1 MLIVISTVFGKQI
14 SNILTQGVAEKAA
27 PILFL
32 YVEIVIIQWYTKEK
46 PKETGGKRMGFFD
59 LFKHT
64 DINQGVA
71 QFQQASNAVLVDVRT
86 PEEYREGHIPGS
98 INVPLQQIEDIDL
111 EVSDMSTPLFVY
123 CRSGARSRQA
133 TAMLQEMG
141 YEEVHNIGGI
151 LDYKGKVEL

>member
-1 MLIVISTVFGKQI
+1 MLIATSTVFGKQI

-32 YVEIVIIQWYTKEK
+32 YVEIVIIRWYTKEK
-46 PKETGGKRMGFFD
+46 PKETGGKHMGFFD

-71 QFQQASNAVLVDVRT
+71 QFRQTDGAVLVDVRT
-86 PEEYREGHIPGS
+86 PEEYRDGHVPGS
-98 INVPLQQIEDIDL
+98 INVPLQQIEDIEL
-111 EVSDMSTPLFVY
+111 EVAEKNTPLYVY

-133 TAMLQEMG
+133 TALLKEMG
-141 YEEVHNIGGI
+141 YEDVHNIGGI
-151 LDYKGKVEL
+151 LDYQGKVAQ

>member
-1 MLIVISTVFGKQI
+1 
-14 SNILTQGVAEKAA
+14 
-27 PILFL
+27 
-32 YVEIVIIQWYTKEK
+32 
-46 PKETGGKRMGFFD
+46 MGFFD

-71 QFQQASNAVLVDVRT
+71 QFQQTSNAMLVDVRT
-86 PEEYREGHIPGS
+86 PEEYRDGHIHGS
-98 INVPLQQIEDIDL
+98 SNVPLQQIEDIDL

-133 TAMLQEMG
+133 TAALQEMG

-151 LDYKGKVEL
+151 LDYKGKGEL